1 MCSADVTSRTSRAS
15 GSRERTSRASVAVL
29 VERRSRTI
37 PARGVPVAA
46 SQRAITAAS
55 ATAPVG
61 PAGPTGPPATTT
73 LAPGS
78 AAAPSM
84 PPPSATIGV
93 PGTQAPAGTAS
104 SSEATSG
111 FATAGTDTA
120 ASPAYHA
127 AKKPGRRPSRA
138 VRDAA
143 RRRRRPGAS
152 SAPAAHSGRVH
163 RRTSPNGS
171 SSRSRT
177 GFAIRSSLP
186 RPDYHPPPAAPTLPD
201 VHPTTIDSSAPR
213 RADGLPPPG
222 TRVIV
227 GMSGG
232 VDSSVTA
239 LLLARAGL
247 DVSGVFMRNWED
259 DDDACTARQ
268 DYRDAAGVAAR
279 LGIELEHVNFAE
291 EYWAGVFEHF
301 LAEYRAGRTPN
312 PDVLCNRE
320 IKFKAFLDH
329 AVARGADMIATG
341 HYVRGGAATPR
352 VDGPADG
359 PGDDGPALLR
369 GLDPA
374 KDQSYFLYQLGRRAL
389 GRSVF
394 PVGALAKPAVRAL
407 ARDAGFALHA
417 KKDSTGIC
425 FIGERKFSAFLA
437 DYLPAAPG
445 DIVTDAGDVVGRHS
459 GLMFHTHGQRQG
471 LGIGGR
477 AGADAAPWYVVA
489 KDLAENRLVV
499 GQGHAHPMLMRDAL
513 EAGDLH
519 WVAGRPPADAF
530 RCTARV
536 RYRQDD
542 VPATV
547 RTIDPGEPGATSDG
561 APLPGTR
568 VAVRFDAPMRAIT
581 PGQAVVFYDGDRCL
595 GGGTIEAFGPSLA
608 ERPEGPAADRRP
620 ESSYSPR

>member
-1 MCSADVTSRTSRAS
+1 M
-15 GSRERTSRASVAVL
+15 
-29 VERRSRTI
+29 
-37 PARGVPVAA
+37 
-46 SQRAITAAS
+46 
-55 ATAPVG
+55 
-61 PAGPTGPPATTT
+61 
-73 LAPGS
+73 
-78 AAAPSM
+78 
-84 PPPSATIGV
+84 
-93 PGTQAPAGTAS
+93 
-104 SSEATSG
+104 
-111 FATAGTDTA
+111 
-120 ASPAYHA
+120 
-127 AKKPGRRPSRA
+127 
-138 VRDAA
+138 
-143 RRRRRPGAS
+143 
-152 SAPAAHSGRVH
+152 
-163 RRTSPNGS
+163 
-171 SSRSRT
+171 
-177 GFAIRSSLP
+177 
-186 RPDYHPPPAAPTLPD
+186 
-201 VHPTTIDSSAPR
+201 HPTTIHPSAPPR
-213 RADGLPPPG
+213 AGASPQADAPSRADGLPPPG

-291 EYWAGVFEHF
+291 EYWEGVFEHF

-329 AVARGADMIATG
+329 AVARGADLIATG
-341 HYVRGGAATPR
+341 HYVRGGAATP
-352 VDGPADG
+352 GADG
-359 PGDDGPALLR
+359 HAPDGRADGEPALLR
-369 GLDPA
+369 GLDAA

-394 PVGALAKPAVRAL
+394 PVGALEKPTVRAL
-407 ARDAGFALHA
+407 AREAGFALHA

-425 FIGERKFSAFLA
+425 FIGERKFGAFLA
-437 DYLPAAPG
+437 DYLPATPG
-445 DIVTDAGDVVGRHS
+445 DVVTDAGDVVGRHS

-477 AGADAAPWYVVA
+477 AGADAAPWYVVD

-499 GQGHAHPMLMRDAL
+499 GQGHEHPMLMRDAL

-519 WVAGRPPADAF
+519 WVAGRPPAPEF

-542 VPATV
+542 VPVTV
-547 RTIDPGEPGATSDG
+547 RVTEPGAAGRMSDG
-561 APLPGTR
+561 APLPGMR
-568 VAVRFDAPMRAIT
+568 VAVRFDAPLRAIT
-581 PGQAVVFYDGDRCL
+581 PGQAVVFYDGQRCL
-595 GGGTIEAFGPSLA
+595 GGGTIEAFGPSPA
-608 ERPEGPAADRRP
+608 ERAPARAEQGRGPGAGRPP
-620 ESSYSPR
+620 ESSYSSR